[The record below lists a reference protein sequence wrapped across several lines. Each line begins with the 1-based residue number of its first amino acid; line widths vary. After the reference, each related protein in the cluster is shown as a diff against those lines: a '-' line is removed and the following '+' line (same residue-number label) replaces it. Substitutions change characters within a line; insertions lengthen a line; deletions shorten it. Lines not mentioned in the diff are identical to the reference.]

1 VRISKGSRLIR
12 TVDEWFLFAPPKG
25 HAEQWRD
32 YRSAKELARY
42 WTMRTN
48 ADAGEPLKRMLL
60 PVFGEVHLESAV
72 AECEI
77 KIDRFRGTHPNR
89 DLVITA
95 RAREGTLCIHIEAKA
110 DEPFA
115 DLIGPYYDEGK
126 LRANSKIPSR
136 IDGLIGNVFGGTLSA
151 DRRRLRYQLL
161 HASYAAC
168 LDAERSGAKAAIFV
182 VHEFRS
188 LLSNQTKME
197 SNGRDWSAFLSHF
210 PELRSLKFVDGNL
223 YGPVILPPKAAGPR
237 VPLYFG
243 NGALTFIDRHC
254 FLAAFALPSPIVAIP
269 NNPKHL
275 AASDEAERLVSAAR
289 VDDDSAFELKLRP
302 ERLVEFIGQEK
313 AKEQLAI
320 ALEAAKSRGEALDHV
335 LLFGPPGLGKT
346 TLATIIANELG
357 VGFQQTSGPA
367 LQIQGD
373 LTAIL
378 TNLRERQVL
387 FLDEIHRL
395 QPVLEEKLYTA
406 LEDYKLDIIIGQGPA
421 ARTHVMEIRPFT
433 FVAATTRPGLLSSPL
448 RSRFGI
454 LLRLEFYTDDELR
467 FVVER
472 SAEVMGVPIDRDGAA
487 EIAMRSRGTPRIA
500 NRLLRRVRDY
510 AQVRAAGVIDRKTAQ
525 AALALL
531 EVDAHGFDE
540 LDRRLL
546 RTIIEK
552 YDGGPVGLNTLAAA
566 LAEEQDALEEVYE
579 PFLIQIGFLDRTPRG
594 RVATRLAYEHLGIE
608 MPRKYGLF

>member
-1 VRISKGSRLIR
+1 MSSPSKTKLQTS
-12 TVDEWFLFAPPKG
+12 
-25 HAEQWRD
+25 AE
-32 YRSAKELARY
+32 
-42 WTMRTN
+42 
-48 ADAGEPLKRMLL
+48 AD
-60 PVFGEVHLESAV
+60 
-72 AECEI
+72 
-77 KIDRFRGTHPNR
+77 
-89 DLVITA
+89 
-95 RAREGTLCIHIEAKA
+95 
-110 DEPFA
+110 
-115 DLIGPYYDEGK
+115 
-126 LRANSKIPSR
+126 
-136 IDGLIGNVFGGTLSA
+136 
-151 DRRRLRYQLL
+151 
-161 HASYAAC
+161 
-168 LDAERSGAKAAIFV
+168 
-182 VHEFRS
+182 
-188 LLSNQTKME
+188 
-197 SNGRDWSAFLSHF
+197 
-210 PELRSLKFVDGNL
+210 
-223 YGPVILPPKAAGPR
+223 
-237 VPLYFG
+237 
-243 NGALTFIDRHC
+243 
-254 FLAAFALPSPIVAIP
+254 
-269 NNPKHL
+269 
-275 AASDEAERLVSAAR
+275 RLVSAGSI
-289 VDDDSAFELKLRP
+289 DDDSAFELKLRP
-302 ERLVEFIGQEK
+302 TRLAEFIGQEK

-320 ALEAAKSRGEALDHV
+320 ALQAAKSRGEALDHV

-346 TLATIIANELG
+346 TLATIIANELE

-387 FLDEIHRL
+387 FLDEVHRL

-467 FVVER
+467 IIVTR
-472 SAEVMGVPIDRDGAA
+472 SAEVIGVPIDQDGAA

-510 AQVRAAGVIDRKTAQ
+510 AEVRASGRIDRPTAQ
-525 AALALL
+525 AALSLL

-594 RVATRLAYEHLGIE
+594 RVATRLAYEHFNIE

>member
-1 VRISKGSRLIR
+1 VDFTKNKSKIDLNG
-12 TVDEWFLFAPPKG
+12 PKG
-25 HAEQWRD
+25 A
-32 YRSAKELARY
+32 
-42 WTMRTN
+42 
-48 ADAGEPLKRMLL
+48 
-60 PVFGEVHLESAV
+60 
-72 AECEI
+72 
-77 KIDRFRGTHPNR
+77 
-89 DLVITA
+89 
-95 RAREGTLCIHIEAKA
+95 
-110 DEPFA
+110 
-115 DLIGPYYDEGK
+115 
-126 LRANSKIPSR
+126 
-136 IDGLIGNVFGGTLSA
+136 
-151 DRRRLRYQLL
+151 
-161 HASYAAC
+161 
-168 LDAERSGAKAAIFV
+168 
-182 VHEFRS
+182 
-188 LLSNQTKME
+188 
-197 SNGRDWSAFLSHF
+197 
-210 PELRSLKFVDGNL
+210 
-223 YGPVILPPKAAGPR
+223 
-237 VPLYFG
+237 
-243 NGALTFIDRHC
+243 
-254 FLAAFALPSPIVAIP
+254 
-269 NNPKHL
+269 
-275 AASDEAERLVSAAR
+275 EAERLVSAGR
-289 VDDDSAFELKLRP
+289 VDEDAAFELKLRP
-302 ERLVEFIGQEK
+302 TRLHEFIGQAK

-378 TNLRERQVL
+378 TNIRDRQVL

-406 LEDYKLDIIIGQGPA
+406 LEDYKLDIMIGQGPA
-421 ARTHVMEIRPFT
+421 ARTHVMDIKPFT

-472 SAEVMGVPIDRDGAA
+472 SADVLGVPIDRDGAA

-510 AQVRAAGVIDRKTAQ
+510 AQVRAAGKIDRETAQ
-525 AALALL
+525 NALELL

-566 LAEEQDALEEVYE
+566 VAVEQDALEEVYE

-608 MPRKYGLF
+608 MPRKLSLF

>member
-1 VRISKGSRLIR
+1 MSLRPWLLRRQLRLTIALL
-12 TVDEWFLFAPPKG
+12 DI
-25 HAEQWRD
+25 
-32 YRSAKELARY
+32 
-42 WTMRTN
+42 
-48 ADAGEPLKRMLL
+48 LKNK
-60 PVFGEVHLESAV
+60 S
-72 AECEI
+72 
-77 KIDRFRGTHPNR
+77 KIDLNR
-89 DLVITA
+89 VA
-95 RAREGTLCIHIEAKA
+95 
-110 DEPFA
+110 
-115 DLIGPYYDEGK
+115 
-126 LRANSKIPSR
+126 
-136 IDGLIGNVFGGTLSA
+136 SA
-151 DRRRLRYQLL
+151 
-161 HASYAAC
+161 S
-168 LDAERSGAKAAIFV
+168 
-182 VHEFRS
+182 
-188 LLSNQTKME
+188 
-197 SNGRDWSAFLSHF
+197 
-210 PELRSLKFVDGNL
+210 
-223 YGPVILPPKAAGPR
+223 
-237 VPLYFG
+237 
-243 NGALTFIDRHC
+243 
-254 FLAAFALPSPIVAIP
+254 
-269 NNPKHL
+269 
-275 AASDEAERLVSAAR
+275 SDAERLVSAGR
-289 VDDDSAFELKLRP
+289 VDDDAVYELKLRP
-302 ERLVEFIGQEK
+302 HRLSEFIGQEK
-313 AKEQLAI
+313 IKEQLAI

-346 TLATIIANELG
+346 TLATIIANELE
-357 VGFQQTSGPA
+357 VGYQQSSGPA

-421 ARTHVMEIRPFT
+421 ARTHVMDIKPFT
-433 FVAATTRPGLLSSPL
+433 FVAATTRAGMLSSPL

-454 LLRLEFYTDDELR
+454 LLRLEFYTDDQLR

-472 SAEVMGVPIDRDGAA
+472 SADVLGVPIDRDGAA

-510 AQVRAAGVIDRKTAQ
+510 AQVRAQGVIDLPTAQ
-525 AALALL
+525 AALAML
-531 EVDAHGFDE
+531 EVDSHGFDE

-608 MPRKYGLF
+608 MPRKLGLF

>member
-1 VRISKGSRLIR
+1 MNPS
-12 TVDEWFLFAPPKG
+12 
-25 HAEQWRD
+25 HA
-32 YRSAKELARY
+32 
-42 WTMRTN
+42 N
-48 ADAGEPLKRMLL
+48 A
-60 PVFGEVHLESAV
+60 
-72 AECEI
+72 
-77 KIDRFRGTHPNR
+77 
-89 DLVITA
+89 
-95 RAREGTLCIHIEAKA
+95 
-110 DEPFA
+110 
-115 DLIGPYYDEGK
+115 
-126 LRANSKIPSR
+126 
-136 IDGLIGNVFGGTLSA
+136 
-151 DRRRLRYQLL
+151 
-161 HASYAAC
+161 
-168 LDAERSGAKAAIFV
+168 
-182 VHEFRS
+182 
-188 LLSNQTKME
+188 
-197 SNGRDWSAFLSHF
+197 
-210 PELRSLKFVDGNL
+210 
-223 YGPVILPPKAAGPR
+223 
-237 VPLYFG
+237 
-243 NGALTFIDRHC
+243 
-254 FLAAFALPSPIVAIP
+254 
-269 NNPKHL
+269 
-275 AASDEAERLVSAAR
+275 EAERLVSAGR
-289 VDDDSAFELKLRP
+289 VDDDAAFELKLRP
-302 ERLVEFIGQEK
+302 TRLAEFIGQAK
-313 AKEQLAI
+313 AKELLAI
-320 ALEAAKSRGEALDHV
+320 ALEAARSRGEALYHV

-357 VGFQQTSGPA
+357 VGYQQTSGPA

-433 FVAATTRPGLLSSPL
+433 FVAATTRPGMLSSPL

-472 SAEVMGVPIDRDGAA
+472 SAEVIGIPIDRDGAA

-510 AQVRAAGVIDRKTAQ
+510 AQVRAQGVIDRVTAQ
-525 AALALL
+525 AALTML

-608 MPRKYGLF
+608 MPRKMGLFG